1 MTEAPRE
8 HLADRIVID
17 PRKPKAK
24 DRSLRDVADGTVLV
38 GRICADLDG
47 TSLLVVDVEL
57 LSPNGLSNSA
67 LRVILKAT
75 TQRKKRGFYEEK
87 NAWLEPS
94 GGKFEGGFVNEI
106 TANQELISPIALNA
120 YQKISNNPPS
130 DVVIPMSGFNVDG
143 Q

>member
-75 TQRKKRGFYEEK
+75 TQRKSQ
-87 NAWLEPS
+87 LS
-94 GGKFEGGFVNEI
+94 LV
-106 TANQELISPIALNA
+106 
-120 YQKISNNPPS
+120 
-130 DVVIPMSGFNVDG
+130 
-143 Q
+143 